1 MSIFTSIFNDVIFYL
16 TVKFLAVLSTKKI
29 GGFLLAVLINENL
42 LKLLYCLALFVA
54 AFRNPERFYILSLLS
69 EYYFYDY

>member
-1 MSIFTSIFNDVIFYL
+1 MSIFTSILCNSYSFLAAKY
-16 TVKFLAVLSTKKI
+16 LAVLATKKF

-54 AFRNPERFYILSLLS
+54 AFRNSERFYILSLLS
-69 EYYFYDY
+69 EYYLYDY